1 MLIWICVESKDTENA
16 KITEVINAKHWAL
29 VELEGGNIRSV
40 NFYDKREDYKEW
52 VDFIVLKNK
61 FESYMEFMEE
71 GMMVLCI
78 REEETISEIIE
89 AFKFKELDEVGL

>member
-1 MLIWICVESKDTENA
+1 MFIWICVESKDAQNA
-16 KITEVINAKHWAL
+16 KITEVHNVKYWAL
-29 VELEGGNIRSV
+29 VEMDGGNIASV
-40 NFYDKREDYKEW
+40 NFYDKREEHSEW

>member
-1 MLIWICVESKDTENA
+1 MFIWICVESKDAKSA
-16 KITEVINAKHWAL
+16 KITEVVNAKYWAL
-29 VELEGGNIRSV
+29 VELDGGNIVSV
-40 NFYDKREDYKEW
+40 NFYDKREDYKEF

-78 REEETISEIIE
+78 REEESIEEIIE